1 MSNAFPSK
9 HCELSS
15 DRCVEADFHP
25 HPDARRCGP
34 GSIADHPE
42 LKDCNALEVCVGPS
56 DDAKGLFY
64 CNLVS
69 DATAPDSKNHAY
81 QNPGDGTDFDDGTMV
96 YKITAANGD
105 VTYSATPPAD
115 GAIEAACKAWKN
127 NEYCEPDSSLWTWII
142 AGSVAGVLIIA
153 FVAYY
158 AISKKHK
165 KIGSVKT
172 SNGGGAKN
180 SQVYKPLV

>member
-1 MSNAFPSK
+1 MRSLLLLFLIFSLSNAFPSE
-9 HCELSS
+9 HCQLSS
-15 DRCVEADFHP
+15 DRCVEADFRP

-42 LKDCNALEVCVGPS
+42 LKECNAIEICTGPS
-56 DDAKGLFY
+56 DDEKGLFY

-69 DATAPDSKNHAY
+69 DVGHPE
-81 QNPGDGTDFDDGTMV
+81 DG
-96 YKITAANGD
+96 K
-105 VTYSATPPAD
+105 
-115 GAIEAACKAWKN
+115 IEAACKAWKN
-127 NEYCEPDSSLWTWII
+127 NEYCEPDGSLWAWII
-142 AGSVAGVLIIA
+142 AGSIAGVLILA
-153 FVAYY
+153 FAVYY

-172 SNGGGAKN
+172 SKGGGAKN